1 MSVKTVS
8 LRAEACQRLR
18 AARRYPGESFSQV
31 IMRARWPDETMTAAQ
46 LLERYRTSGAFFRD
60 EDLDLIAA
68 ADQADR
74 PPVDKWSTP

>member
-8 LRAEACQRLR
+8 LRIEAYQRLR

-31 IMRARWPDETMTAAQ
+31 IMRARWPDETMTADR
-46 LLERYRTSGAFFRD
+46 LLGRYGTMGPTFTDEELERI
-60 EDLDLIAA
+60 EA
-68 ADQADR
+68 ADRSDV